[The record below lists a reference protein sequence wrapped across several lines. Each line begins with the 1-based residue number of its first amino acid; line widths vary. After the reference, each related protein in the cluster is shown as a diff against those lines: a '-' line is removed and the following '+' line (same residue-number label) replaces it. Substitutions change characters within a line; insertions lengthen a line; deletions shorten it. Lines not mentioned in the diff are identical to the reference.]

1 MPEQV
6 YPISNEDD
14 AVAPDAGDSYDEIE
28 SAAVPPHKAKQVLLE
43 LALLLPQFVLL
54 LKRLLTDPRVPK
66 RSKLIL
72 GGTVLY
78 LVSPIDVIPDFVPGL
93 GQLDDIVVALLA
105 LHSLLNR
112 VDEDIVLEH
121 WDGRRDVILAVK
133 QGVGAAASLLP
144 GDWESKV

>member
-6 YPISNEDD
+6 YRISNEDD
-14 AVAPDAGDSYDEIE
+14 AG
-28 SAAVPPHKAKQVLLE
+28 HKAKQVLVE
-43 LALLLPQFVLL
+43 LALLLPHFVLL

-72 GGTVLY
+72 GGTILY

-93 GQLDDIVVALLA
+93 GQLDDIVVVLLA

-112 VDEDIVLEH
+112 VDEDVVLEH